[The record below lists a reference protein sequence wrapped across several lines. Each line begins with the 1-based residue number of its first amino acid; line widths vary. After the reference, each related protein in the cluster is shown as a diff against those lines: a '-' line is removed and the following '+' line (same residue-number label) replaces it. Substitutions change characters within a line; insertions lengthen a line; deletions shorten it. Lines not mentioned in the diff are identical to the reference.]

1 MCGIAGIVYKHQ
13 NLLRDEIKIMTDT
26 LAHRGPDGEGFY
38 FGENFALGHRRLAI
52 IDLSPLG
59 HQPMI
64 YKRGK
69 EEYVIVFN
77 GEIYNYIELREELRT
92 YGYMFNTNTDT
103 EVILAAYDMWGTEC
117 LKKFNGMWAFVIF
130 DRRKNIFFGSR
141 DRFGVKPFYYLNNNK
156 VFAFASEI
164 KALLKLPHQKLELE
178 EEIIFDYLLLGYE
191 EQDNSIFKGVY
202 ELYPSSAFILN
213 LDDFSFREWRYY
225 ELAYVDKYE
234 KFDEKQLWKYREEV
248 KELIFN
254 AVKLRLRS
262 DVPVGSCLSGGLD
275 SSTIVCVINEIIKK
289 ETVPQVGF
297 KQNVFTATYTDKAVD
312 ESKYA
317 EAVVKHTQT
326 EWHQTYPTAENLI
339 NDLEDLI
346 YYQEIPF
353 GSTSIYAQYSV
364 MRLAKEKGVKVL
376 LDGQGGDELFTGYI
390 GYYPVFYREI
400 LMNFDLKTFCNELK
414 NIRNSPISIKNLTH
428 IFIRNFVAH
437 TIPDRL
443 LAIFYL
449 LLTNR
454 AKYFNREFLSKFK
467 YRIEKYVEE
476 LPKTLNQQLHQYIT
490 GKNLKTLL
498 RYEDRNS
505 MRFSI
510 ESRTPFA
517 DDINL
522 IECLF
527 KMPSTYKIHKGWSK
541 YILREAMRGII
552 PEKIRLRTDKVG
564 FATPEKNWLLSK
576 RDFIEDIL
584 HSNNDL
590 IKDYLSLNRL
600 LKDYGS
606 GKIFK
611 EGFLLWRVI
620 NFIIWRNIYRV

>member
-1 MCGIAGIVYKHQ
+1 MCGIAGIVYKQQ
-13 NLLRDEIKIMTDT
+13 NPLRNEIKAMTDT
-26 LAHRGPDGEGFY
+26 LSHRGPDGEGFY
-38 FGENFALGHRRLAI
+38 FGENFVFGHRRLAI

-64 YKRGK
+64 YKRGN

-77 GEIYNYIELREELRT
+77 GEIYNYVELREELRT
-92 YGYMFNTNTDT
+92 YGYIFNTNTDT
-103 EVILAAYDMWGTEC
+103 EVILASYDMWGSDC
-117 LKKFNGMWAFVIF
+117 LKKFNGMWSFVIF
-130 DRRKNIFFGSR
+130 DRVKNILFGSR
-141 DRFGVKPFYYLNNNK
+141 DRFGVKPFYYINNSK

-164 KALLKLPHQKLELE
+164 KALLKLPYQKAELDE
-178 EEIIFDYLLLGYE
+178 DILFDYLLLGYE

-202 ELYPSSAFILN
+202 ELYPSNAFILN

-225 ELAYVDKYE
+225 ELAYIDKYE

-297 KQNVFTATYTDKAVD
+297 KQNVFTATYEDKSVD

-326 EWHQTYPTAENLI
+326 EWHLTYPTAEKLI

-353 GSTSIYAQYSV
+353 GSTSIFAQYSV

-376 LDGQGGDELFTGYI
+376 LDGQGGDELFTGYT

-400 LMNFDLKTFCNELK
+400 LMNFDLIKFYHELK
-414 NIRNSPISIKNLTH
+414 NIKNFPVSIKNLTL
-428 IFIRNFVAH
+428 IFFRNFIAQ

-443 LAIFYL
+443 VAIFYL

-454 AKYFNREFLSKFK
+454 AKYFHRDFLSKFK

-517 DDINL
+517 DDISL
-522 IECLF
+522 IEYLF
-527 KMPSTYKIHKGWSK
+527 KMPSTYKIYNGWSK
-541 YILREAMRGII
+541 YILREAMKGII
-552 PEKIRLRTDKVG
+552 PEKVRLRTDKVG

-576 RDFIEDIL
+576 RDFIEDVL
-584 HSNNDL
+584 NSNKEL
-590 IKDYLSLNRL
+590 IKNYLNLDRLIRDYS
-600 LKDYGS
+600 S
-606 GKIFK
+606 GEIFK
-611 EGFLLWRVI
+611 EGFFLWRVI
-620 NFIIWRNIYRV
+620 NFIIWRDIYRI